1 MGLVPVS
8 YLVNG
13 TGSIADREDDLGD
26 VQVYK
31 KTGGI
36 TPCMIV

>member
-13 TGSIADREDDLGD
+13 TGSIADREDDLGNRTIRIC
-26 VQVYK
+26 Q
-31 KTGGI
+31 KTRK
-36 TPCMIV
+36 